1 MEGRTFLV
9 ARFSGTFG
17 MDMHLVGLCILFL
30 MEEEEEGKRGIK
42 NQASS
47 SFF

>member
-30 MEEEEEGKRGIK
+30 MEEEEGKRGIK